1 MGPNQHKN
9 WGVTFQWFDKLAGT
23 RVPYVDTPKELEDR
37 PRNQTRARAAID
49 GTGPRPPKKLRWRDV
64 LRRRAA

>member
-1 MGPNQHKN
+1 
-9 WGVTFQWFDKLAGT
+9 VTFQWFDVLTGT
-23 RVPYVDTPKELEDR
+23 RVPYVGTEKELEDR
-37 PRNQTRARAAID
+37 PRNQTRARDAKD